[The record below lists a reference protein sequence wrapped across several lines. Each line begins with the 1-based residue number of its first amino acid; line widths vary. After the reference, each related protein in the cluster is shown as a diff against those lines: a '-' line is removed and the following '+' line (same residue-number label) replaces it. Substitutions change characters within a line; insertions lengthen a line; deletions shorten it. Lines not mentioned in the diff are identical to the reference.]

1 MEDILKYIE
10 NYGLSVVLLLGCMY
24 ALYRF
29 FFFSIHQVK
38 SEFEKR
44 HDLMVKKMD
53 GVKEEL
59 SGVKEKLNTLLEMI
73 RGIKL

>member
-1 MEDILKYIE
+1 
-10 NYGLSVVLLLGCMY
+10 
-24 ALYRF
+24 
-29 FFFSIHQVK
+29 
-38 SEFEKR
+38 
-44 HDLMVKKMD
+44 MVKKMD